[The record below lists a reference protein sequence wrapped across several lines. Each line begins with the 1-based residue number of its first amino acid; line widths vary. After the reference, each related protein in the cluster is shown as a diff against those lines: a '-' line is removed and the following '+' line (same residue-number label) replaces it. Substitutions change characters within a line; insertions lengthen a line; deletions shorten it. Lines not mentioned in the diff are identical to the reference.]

1 MTKRRFFISLAC
13 AAATLLMGIAAF
25 AYFGLIDNSGVIAA
39 APGKITQGALQAIG
53 RDGQPRA
60 ECPLKHTDVK
70 AEVSGSLARV
80 TVTQEFHNPFQ
91 DKIEAVYVFPLPQ
104 SAAVDDMTMTV
115 GDRVI
120 KGKIKRREEARAI
133 YEAARDAGHTASLL
147 DQERPNIFTQ
157 SVTNIAPGAE
167 VKITISYVE
176 FLKYEDGT
184 YEFVFPMVVGPR
196 YIPGQPIAEQAVQSR
211 TKGGG
216 WAPDTSQVPDASRIT
231 PQVAPKNTR
240 AGHDIAIE
248 VKLDTGV
255 PIDDLK
261 STLHEVDVARPDNHR
276 AVVWLKDQATIPN
289 KDFILKF
296 DVAGR
301 KVSDAVLTHR
311 GAQGGFFSM
320 MLQPP
325 ERVAAADV
333 MPKELVF
340 VLDTSGSMEGFPI
353 EKAKETMKL
362 ALDSLYP
369 EDTFNLITFS
379 GDTHILFPQPV
390 PATRENLQRAQVFLA
405 SRQGSGGTEM
415 MKAIRAALD
424 PSDAQD
430 HVRIV
435 CFMTD
440 GYVGNDMEII
450 SEIQKHPNARVF
462 AFGIGSSVNRFLLDK
477 MAEHGRGEVEYVTL
491 QDDGSAAAR
500 RFHERVR
507 NPLLTDIE
515 IDWSGLPVA
524 DVYPKRLPDLFSVKP
539 LILTGRYT
547 AAGRG
552 VIRLRGKMAGQNFVK
567 EIPVELPESQPD
579 HDVLATMWAR
589 TRIDDLMSQDYGG
602 IQNGNPQ
609 ADVREAIT
617 QLGLEYRLMTQFT
630 SFVAV
635 EEMTVTDGGQP
646 RRIDVPVEMPE
657 GVSREGVFGARDDSA
672 FEKLGLKAQLQRPS
686 KVRHKS
692 AGGGGSAQARVGS
705 GVSYGSGEGFGPGS
719 GGNLGGGSVR
729 LNVPPPPTPPP
740 PPTSTPVASSDR
752 RQIEVSGGVLQGS
765 ATRKVQPVYPA
776 TAKAARATGAVQV
789 QITVNES
796 GEVINAQVI
805 GGHPLFR
812 DAALRAAKQWRFK
825 PTQLSGKPVKTQG
838 VLSFNFAQGRNA
850 APSATVPMTPLT
862 DEQISQQLSA
872 KLHPSIAAVIERLKN
887 KAAKPGAEEL
897 KFTRDGK
904 AEIQVWLADKS
915 AATIAR
921 LKKLGFEVIL
931 DPQSSKVII
940 GRLPVEKLAALAELD
955 VVRYIAPQAK

>member
-1 MTKRRFFISLAC
+1 MKRRLVVSLVC
-13 AAATLLMGIAAF
+13 TAAAFLASFAAF
-25 AYFGLIDNSGVIAA
+25 ANLAPVNNPGAVEA
-39 APGKITQGALQAIG
+39 APRKVTQGALQAIG
-53 RDGQPRA
+53 QDGQARA
-60 ECPLKHTDVK
+60 ECPLKNTGVK
-70 AEVSGSLARV
+70 ASVSGSLARV

-91 DKIEAVYVFPLPQ
+91 EKIEAVYVFPLPQ

-115 GDRVI
+115 GDRVV
-120 KGKIKRREEARAI
+120 KGKIKRREEAQAI
-133 YEAARDAGHTASLL
+133 YEAAREAGHTASLL

-157 SVTNIAPGAE
+157 SVANIAPGAQ

-176 FLKYEDGT
+176 FLKYEGGT

-196 YIPGQPIAEQAVQSR
+196 YIPGQPTGKQSS
-211 TKGGG
+211 G
-216 WAPDTSQVPDASRIT
+216 WAPDTSEVPDASRIT
-231 PQVAPKNTR
+231 PQVAPANTR
-240 AGHDIAIE
+240 AGHDVSIE
-248 VKLDTGV
+248 VKLDAGV
-255 PIDDLK
+255 PIDDLT
-261 STLHEVDVARPDNHR
+261 STLHEIDVQRPDNHR
-276 AVVWLKDQATIPN
+276 AVVRLKDQATIPN

-296 DVAGR
+296 DVAGK
-301 KVSDAVLTHR
+301 KVSDAVLAHR
-311 GAQGGFFSM
+311 NHQSGQGGFFTL

-325 ERVAAADV
+325 ERVTAADV
-333 MPKELVF
+333 TPKELVF
-340 VLDTSGSMEGFPI
+340 VLDTSGSMNGFPI

-379 GDTHILFPQPV
+379 GDTHVLFPQPV

-415 MKAIRAALD
+415 MKAIRAALE
-424 PSDAQD
+424 PSNDQGKQS

-462 AFGIGSSVNRFLLDK
+462 SFGIGSSVNRFLLDK

-515 IDWSGLPVA
+515 IDWAGLPVA

-547 AAGRG
+547 AASRG
-552 VIRLRGKMAGQNFVK
+552 VIRLRGKLAGQNFVK

-579 HDVLATMWAR
+579 HDVLATLWAR
-589 TRIDDLMSQDYGG
+589 TRIGDLMSQDYGG
-602 IQNGNPQ
+602 MQNGNPQ
-609 ADVREAIT
+609 VDVREAIT

-635 EEMTVTDGGQP
+635 EEMTVTEGGQL

-657 GVSREGVFGARDDSA
+657 GVSREGVFGVKDDLRSVQQVIGLHELDIAKFYKRSGKVELSKSKISANARGDA
-672 FEKLGLKAQLQRPS
+672 ATFATPPS
-686 KVRHKS
+686 
-692 AGGGGSAQARVGS
+692 
-705 GVSYGSGEGFGPGS
+705 
-719 GGNLGGGSVR
+719 
-729 LNVPPPPTPPP
+729 PPP
-740 PPTSTPVASSDR
+740 PPAPAIMPTSAASMDQ
-752 RQIEVSGGVLQGS
+752 RQIKVSGGILQGS
-765 ATRKVQPVYPA
+765 ATRKVQPAYPA
-776 TAKAARATGAVQV
+776 TARAARATGSVQV

-796 GEVINAQVI
+796 GKVTNAQVI
-805 GGHPLFR
+805 SGHPLFR
-812 DAALRAAKQWRFK
+812 DAAIQAAKQWRFK

-838 VLSFNFAQGRNA
+838 VLSFNFTPGKNA
-850 APSATVPMTPLT
+850 TPSATVPMTPLT
-862 DEQISQQLSA
+862 DEQASQQLRA

-887 KAAKPGAEEL
+887 KDAKPSAEEL

-904 AEIQVWLADKS
+904 AEIQVWLGDKS
-915 AATIAR
+915 AATIER

-931 DPQSSKVII
+931 NPQSSKVII
-940 GRLPVEKLAALAELD
+940 GRAPIEKLVALADLD
-955 VVRYIAPQAK
+955 VVRYIAPQTK